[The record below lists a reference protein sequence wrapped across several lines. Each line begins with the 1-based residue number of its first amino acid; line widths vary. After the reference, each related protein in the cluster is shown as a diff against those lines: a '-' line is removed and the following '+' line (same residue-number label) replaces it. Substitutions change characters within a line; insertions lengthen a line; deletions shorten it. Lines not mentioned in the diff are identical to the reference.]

1 LRRLQSKHS
10 NFDVLKWHKDEIE
23 RKKLLKNLQEFKSN
37 EIKVHHERMANTL
50 YRAQNGSNYSGRG
63 NTKSFIDIS
72 LFGNSN
78 ASANSARNHKNSHS
92 KLKNA
97 SNI

>member
-1 LRRLQSKHS
+1 
-10 NFDVLKWHKDEIE
+10 
-23 RKKLLKNLQEFKSN
+23 
-37 EIKVHHERMANTL
+37 MANTL